1 MSSPTQPPSTPALE
15 FTDIQVRPFYG
26 DSGMRAFVSFTV
38 SGRMRATGLQLREKA
53 EGGFWLRPPCTLK
66 PKAGGSSGEVDSFD
80 HYYFPVKEDR
90 ENLLAQV
97 VDIYLE
103 LRRKDQALPSAAV
116 GEGEG

>member
-1 MSSPTQPPSTPALE
+1 MSSPNQPPSSPALE
-15 FTDIQVRPFYG
+15 FTDILVRPFYG

-38 SGRMRATGLQLREKA
+38 GGRMRATGLQLREKA
-53 EGGFWLRPPCTLK
+53 EGGFWLKPPCTIK
-66 PKAGGSSGEVDSFD
+66 PKVGGAQGEVDSFD

-103 LRRKDQALPSAAV
+103 LRRKDQAQAGA

>member
-1 MSSPTQPPSTPALE
+1 MSSPNQPPSTPALE

-26 DSGMRAFVSFTV
+26 DSGLRAFVSVTV
-38 SGRMRATGLQLREKA
+38 SGRMRATGLQLRENA
-53 EGGFWLRPPCTLK
+53 EGGYWLKPPCTIK
-66 PKAGGSSGEVDSFD
+66 PKSGGAQGEVDSFD

-103 LRRKDQALPSAAV
+103 LRRKDQAQYSANT
-116 GEGEG
+116 GENEG